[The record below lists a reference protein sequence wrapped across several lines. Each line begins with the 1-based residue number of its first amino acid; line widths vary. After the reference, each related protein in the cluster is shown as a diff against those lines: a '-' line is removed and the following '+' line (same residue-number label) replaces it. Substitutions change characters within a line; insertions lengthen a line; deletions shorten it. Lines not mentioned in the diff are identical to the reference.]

1 MPNLEVH
8 RLARAN
14 AQQDS
19 QHFQIGDLLC
29 QRRVEARATL
39 LDEAKVEAR
48 CTGNCLKGVGDGAA
62 VARPPTCVYRQLFEV
77 GEPPLLR
84 NPGYLAGWQN
94 GKAAQIDWFC
104 PL

>member
-8 RLARAN
+8 GLARAN

-29 QRRVEARATL
+29 QRRVKAGATL

-48 CTGNCLKGVGDGAA
+48 SIGNRLKVGWDSA
-62 VARPPTCVYRQLFEV
+62 VRVQDQV
-77 GEPPLLR
+77 II
-84 NPGYLAGWQN
+84 
-94 GKAAQIDWFC
+94 IDWNGGGFPPC
-104 PL
+104 AIPGCLLKCAAPSPGSLVASV